1 VTQQDTIDVPENV
14 PAKTQWGTKAKAILA
29 GGLVLGVGA
38 AITLAAWT
46 DTEWATGN
54 FSTGQF
60 GIEGSLDASTWA
72 SNPTSPG
79 ATLMFSA
86 ATPTDLTPGD
96 VVYEGYAIRLE
107 QNSTKAASVA
117 ITQSNASA
125 IAGTTAV
132 IHSATS
138 TDCDAEE
145 FDDGA
150 AIASFNLNAKADV
163 QYVCIQVTAG
173 SQATLSKGATGS
185 FSWTFTATSG
195 ATLTP

>member
-1 VTQQDTIDVPENV
+1 MSQQDTIDVPENT
-14 PAKTQWGTKAKAILA
+14 PAKKQWGTKAKAILA

-60 GIEGSLDASTWA
+60 GIEGSLNGSTWA

-86 ATPTDLTPGD
+86 TTPTDLTPGD

-117 ITQSNASA
+117 ITQDDTDA

-138 TDCDAEE
+138 TACDATMFAAGSVITS
-145 FDDGA
+145 FDLDA
-150 AIASFNLNAKADV
+150 VADV

-173 SQATLSKGATGS
+173 DQATLAKGEAGS
-185 FSWTFTATSG
+185 FSWEFVATSG
-195 ATLTP
+195 ASL